1 MRHPAYSKSV
11 AADVAPSARIAS
23 YASFAIAP
31 RRTNKKIRAVCGLLV
46 RTKG

>member
-31 RRTNKKIRAVCGLLV
+31 RRTKMKNQSGRGIPGKN
-46 RTKG
+46 